1 MRGILAL
8 VAANLCVMVFSG
20 TWGPVMWVMP
30 GAQRVDR
37 QVITA
42 VVDTDDLPFVNID
55 TSKFEKLK

>member
-1 MRGILAL
+1 
-8 VAANLCVMVFSG
+8 MVFSG